1 MTKKHP
7 ASSAPPPLARVKGS
21 PSTPG
26 DYRIKVRE
34 QPETEVVLPV
44 VQTVDSVDETY
55 LYGRPSPFWG
65 ISAFKIERSTVEWH
79 EKLP

>member
-1 MTKKHP
+1 MSKKPHTP
-7 ASSAPPPLARVKGS
+7 AHAATLIRVQGS

-34 QPETEVVLPV
+34 PAESEVVLPV
-44 VQTVDSVDETY
+44 VQTVDSVDDTY
-55 LYGRPSPFWG
+55 LYGRPSAFWG